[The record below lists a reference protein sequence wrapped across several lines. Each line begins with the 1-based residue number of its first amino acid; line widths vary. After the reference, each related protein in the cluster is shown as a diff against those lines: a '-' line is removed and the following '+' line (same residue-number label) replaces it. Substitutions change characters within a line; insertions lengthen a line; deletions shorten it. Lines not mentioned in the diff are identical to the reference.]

1 MQLYWIQLYW
11 TQYKLIK
18 VSQSD
23 CIQKTEQKQK
33 QKRFFF
39 KKNQKKDCNSSENV
53 YNSK

>member
-1 MQLYWIQLYW
+1 MQYNCIQLYW

-39 KKNQKKDCNSSENV
+39 KKNQKKDCNSLKSV